1 MKPRLPIAVF
11 FSAMAMMACDKPLG
25 AEKPPQTPPPPQTLA
40 EARKGFVTHLVKK
53 ERAGESVEPPPGDLF
68 TLVHYPSPAGQL
80 AAYISR
86 IREAPGGGGGP
97 RPAIIWLVGGFSS
110 SIGDVAWTPGPPS
123 NDQSASTFWHSG
135 IVTMY
140 PSYRGGNDNPGY
152 KESFFGEVDD
162 VLAAA
167 EFLAKT
173 PGIDPHRIYL
183 GGHST
188 GGTLALLTAES
199 APVKATPRSSMTDST
214 GGTLALLTT
223 EAGSRFR
230 AVFSLGPVGD
240 LTNYGDDALV
250 FDRSDKREAA
260 VRAPIRWMQGITSPT
275 FVFEGASGRSNIA
288 SLRALSRAP
297 HSAAV
302 HFYPVSGADHF
313 STIQRI
319 SRLIAAKI
327 LADKDS
333 AQVVSSISFTAAE
346 IDAAR

>member
-1 MKPRLPIAVF
+1 MKFMKARLPIAVI

-40 EARKGFVTHLVKK
+40 EARKGFVTRLVKK
-53 ERAGESVEPPPGDLF
+53 ERAGEPVEPPPPDLF
-68 TLVHYPSPAGQL
+68 TLDHYPSPAGQL

-86 IREAPGGGGGP
+86 IKTEPPGP
-97 RPAIIWLVGGFSS
+97 PRNRPAIIWLVGGFSS

-123 NDQSASTFWHSG
+123 NDQSGSTFWRSG

-140 PSYRGGNDNPGY
+140 PSFRGGNDNPGY

-173 PGIDPHRIYL
+173 PGVDPQRIYL
-183 GGHST
+183 GGH
-188 GGTLALLTAES
+188 
-199 APVKATPRSSMTDST
+199 ST

-260 VRAPIRWMQGITSPT
+260 LRAPIRWMQGITSPT

-297 HSAAV
+297 HSAAA

-327 LADKDS
+327 LADKE
-333 AQVVSSISFTAAE
+333 AATPISFTAAE

>member
-1 MKPRLPIAVF
+1 MKFMKARLPIAVI

-40 EARKGFVTHLVKK
+40 EARKGFVTRLVKK
-53 ERAGESVEPPPGDLF
+53 ERAGEPVEPPPPDLF
-68 TLVHYPSPAGQL
+68 TLDHYPSPAGQL

-86 IREAPGGGGGP
+86 IKTEPPGP
-97 RPAIIWLVGGFSS
+97 PRNRPAIIWLVGGFSS
-110 SIGDVAWTPGPPS
+110 SIGDVSWTPGPPS
-123 NDQSASTFWHSG
+123 NDQSGSTFWRSG

-140 PSYRGGNDNPGY
+140 PSFRGGNDNPGY

-173 PGIDPHRIYL
+173 PGVDPQRIYL

-188 GGTLALLTAES
+188 GGTLALLTAE
-199 APVKATPRSSMTDST
+199 V
-214 GGTLALLTT
+214 
-223 EAGSRFR
+223 GSRFR
-230 AVFSLGPVGD
+230 AVFALGPVGD
-240 LTNYGDDALV
+240 LTNYGGDALV
-250 FDRSDKREAA
+250 FDAGDKREAA
-260 VRAPIRWMQGITSPT
+260 LRAPIRWMQGITSPT

-297 HSAAV
+297 HSAAA

-319 SRLIAAKI
+319 SRVIAAKI
-327 LADKDS
+327 LADKE
-333 AQVVSSISFTAAE
+333 AATPISFTAAE